1 MSKYFKL
8 IRAIDT
14 ITTLNVA
21 SQKEGV
27 TTYSH
32 VRLKPGEKYELG
44 DDKVF
49 NQSLQNIQIERPY
62 SQQLVKELMSLG
74 VEYTESACK
83 SCGGRIKK
91 ISYAAV
97 EIIEE

>member
-8 IRAIDT
+8 IDAIDT

-21 SQKEGV
+21 SQQNGA
-27 TTYSH
+27 TIYSH

-44 DDKVF
+44 EDEVF
-49 NQSLQNIQIERPY
+49 SKSLQDIKVERPY
-62 SQQLVKELMSLG
+62 SQQLVEELMSLNVG
-74 VEYTESACK
+74 YTETVCK

-91 ISYAAV
+91 ISYSV
-97 EIIEE
+97 IEIIEN

>member
-8 IRAIDT
+8 IDAIDT

-27 TTYSH
+27 TAYSH
-32 VRLKPGEKYELG
+32 IRLKPGERYELG

-49 NQSLQNIQIERPY
+49 RQSLKNIQIERPY
-62 SQQLVKELMSLG
+62 SQQLVNELTCLNID
-74 VEYTESACK
+74 YTESFCK

-91 ISYAAV
+91 ISYVAI
-97 EIIEE
+97 EFIEE